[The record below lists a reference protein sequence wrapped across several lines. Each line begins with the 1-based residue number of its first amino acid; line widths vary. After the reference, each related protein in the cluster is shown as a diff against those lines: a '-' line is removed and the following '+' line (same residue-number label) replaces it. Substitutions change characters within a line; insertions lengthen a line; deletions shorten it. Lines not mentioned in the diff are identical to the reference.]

1 MIRRRTPKPDAEE
14 APPKG
19 FDDFDL
25 KLGDIMR
32 GERATM
38 GKSLLDVQREL
49 KIKAT
54 YIAAIENS
62 DPSAFETPGFIA
74 GYVRSYARYLA
85 LDPEWA
91 FETFCREADFA
102 TLSGLEQNGRKGE
115 ASKVSKEA
123 TAAADG
129 ALGGML
135 TRLKGGGPKQ
145 AGKPKSRPVTRVAG
159 ARDPFAEPNV
169 TFTPRGDSMFSR
181 IEPGAIGSSL
191 VLLALI
197 GAVGYGGWAVLQQVQ
212 RVSVAPV
219 EEAPGVVADIDPL
232 AAPTLTDTPAPEYAG
247 VAAATPDALDRLYR
261 PQALDTPVMTP
272 RDGPIAAL
280 DPSTQ
285 GALAPGAAAGSA
297 PGAELVA
304 GTTGEV
310 HRDDGT
316 ELASADVLELFA
328 TAPAWVRVQDAE
340 GNILFEKTLNAGE
353 RWIVPEGEAGS
364 DDVAVLRTGAAGAV
378 YFAMDGKTYGPA
390 GPRGNVVSD
399 LALDRDALRD
409 AFTVADAGRDGA
421 LDRVLAEAPQKPLNA
436 PENYEELRAAAEAIV
451 ANAPKVTADGKPVV
465 ELVAVR
471 PSWVRVRAA
480 DGSTIYER
488 TMQPGDR
495 YTLPQAEVAA
505 TLRTGDA
512 GSVYVVAAGQAYGPI
527 GSRGEVVSN
536 FALSAEGATE
546 SLAVADL
553 SRDPALQSV
562 MVAENGP
569 LVSE

>member
-25 KLGDIMR
+25 RLGDIMR

-115 ASKVSKEA
+115 VSKVSKEA
-123 TAAADG
+123 TAAAEG

-135 TRLKGGGPKQ
+135 TRLKGGGPNG
-145 AGKPKSRPVTRVAG
+145 AGKPKARPLTRVAG

-169 TFTPRGDSMFSR
+169 TFTPRGDSLLSR

-219 EEAPGVVADIDPL
+219 DEAPGVVADLDPL
-232 AAPTLTDTPAPEYAG
+232 AAPSMPESAAPEYAG
-247 VAAATPDALDRLYR
+247 VDAATPDALDRLYR

-280 DPSTQ
+280 DPATQ
-285 GALAPGAAAGSA
+285 GALAPGAGLGAGR
-297 PGAELVA
+297 GAELVA
-304 GTTGEV
+304 GTSEV
-310 HRDDGT
+310 RRDDGT
-316 ELASADVLELFA
+316 VVESADVLELVA

-353 RWIVPEGEAGS
+353 RWIVPEG

-390 GPRGNVVSD
+390 GARGNVVSG
-399 LALDRDALRD
+399 LELRRDALRD
-409 AFTVADAGRDGA
+409 SFTVADAGSDGA
-421 LDRVLAEAPQKPLNA
+421 LARVLAEAPQKPLNA

-451 ANAPKVTADGKPVV
+451 AGAPKVTADGQPLV

-488 TMQPGDR
+488 IMQPGDR
-495 YTLPQAEVAA
+495 YSLPQAEVAA

-512 GSVYVVAAGQAYGPI
+512 GSIYVVAGGQAYGPI

-562 MVAENGP
+562 MVAENGQ

>member
-1 MIRRRTPKPDAEE
+1 MIRRRTPKPDEE
-14 APPKG
+14 ETPQRG

-25 KLGDIMR
+25 RLGDIMR

-54 YIAAIENS
+54 YIAAIENA

-74 GYVRSYARYLA
+74 GYVRSYARYLQ

-102 TLSGLEQNGRKGE
+102 TLSGLEQGRKSEPPKPSME
-115 ASKVSKEA
+115 AAS
-123 TAAADG
+123 AADN

-135 TRLKGGGPKQ
+135 ARLKGGTAQPKI
-145 AGKPKSRPVTRVAG
+145 AGKPRSRPVTRVAG
-159 ARDPFAEPNV
+159 ARDPFAEPSIS
-169 TFTPRGDSMFSR
+169 FTPRGEGMFSR

-219 EEAPGVVADIDPL
+219 DEAPGVVADLDPL
-232 AAPTLTDTPAPEYAG
+232 AGPSGSEEDAPEFAG
-247 VAAATPDALDRLYR
+247 VDAATPDALDRLYR

-280 DPSTQ
+280 DPAAQ
-285 GALAPGAAAGSA
+285 GALAPGAGVGQGGEITA
-297 PGAELVA
+297 PTDEIR
-304 GTTGEV
+304 
-310 HRDDGT
+310 RDDGI
-316 ELASADVLELFA
+316 EVASADTLELFA
-328 TAPAWVRVQDAE
+328 TAPAWIRVQDSE

-353 RWIVPEGEAGS
+353 RWIVPEGEETPL
-364 DDVAVLRTGAAGAV
+364 LRTGAAGAI

-390 GPRGNVVSD
+390 GPSGNVVSD
-399 LALDRDALRD
+399 LALSRDGLRD
-409 AFTVADAGRDGA
+409 SFTVAEAESDGA
-421 LDRVLAEAPQKPLNA
+421 LSRVMAEAPQRPLNA
-436 PENYEELRAAAEAIV
+436 PADYEERRRAAEAIV
-451 ANAPKVTADGKPVV
+451 AGAPKVTEDGAPMV

-471 PSWVRVRAA
+471 PSWVRVRSA

-495 YTLPQAEVAA
+495 YELPAAEVAA

-512 GSVYVVAAGQAYGPI
+512 GAVYVVAAGQAYGPI

-536 FALSAEGATE
+536 FALSADEAID

-553 SRDPALQSV
+553 SQDPALQSV
-562 MVAENGP
+562 MVAENGSGAEP
-569 LVSE
+569 EVSE

>member
-1 MIRRRTPKPDAEE
+1 MIRRRPPKPEAEDT
-14 APPKG
+14 PPKG

-25 KLGDIMR
+25 RLGDIMR

-102 TLSGLEQNGRKGE
+102 TLSGLEQGGRKGE
-115 ASKVSKEA
+115 SAKVSKEA
-123 TAAADG
+123 AAAADG

-135 TRLKGGGPKQ
+135 TRLKGGAPG
-145 AGKPKSRPVTRVAG
+145 ARGKGGAKARPLTRVAG
-159 ARDPFAEPNV
+159 ARDPFAEPSV
-169 TFTPRGDSMFSR
+169 SFTPRAEGMFSK

-197 GAVGYGGWAVLQQVQ
+197 GAVGYGGWAVLQQLQ

-219 EEAPGVVADIDPL
+219 DEAPGVLADLDPL
-232 AAPTLTDTPAPEYAG
+232 AVPAAPEGDSPQYAG
-247 VAAATPDALDRLYR
+247 VDAATPDALDRLYR
-261 PQALDTPVMTP
+261 PQALDTPVMVP

-280 DPSTQ
+280 DPQAQ
-285 GALAPGAAAGSA
+285 GALAPGAGF
-297 PGAELVA
+297 GQGGTLMAE
-304 GTTGEV
+304 TSEV
-310 HRDDGT
+310 IRDDGT
-316 ELASADVLELFA
+316 EVETADVLELVA
-328 TAPAWVRVQDAE
+328 TAPAWVRVQDEA

-353 RWIVPEGEAGS
+353 RWIVPEGERA
-364 DDVAVLRTGAAGAV
+364 AVLRTGAAGAV

-390 GPRGNVVSD
+390 GPSGNVVSGVE
-399 LALDRDALRD
+399 LTRDGLRD
-409 AFTVADAGRDGA
+409 AFTVADGAGDDA
-421 LDRVLAEAPQKPLNA
+421 LARVLAEAPQKPLNA
-436 PENYEELRAAAEAIV
+436 PENYEELRRAAEAIV
-451 ANAPKVTADGKPVV
+451 ANAPKVTADGQPVV

-495 YTLPQAEVAA
+495 YVVPQAELAA

-512 GSVYVVAAGQAYGPI
+512 GSIYVVTGGQAYGPV

-546 SLAVADL
+546 GLALADL
-553 SRDPALQSV
+553 TRDPALKDV
-562 MVAENGP
+562 MVAENAP

>member
-1 MIRRRTPKPDAEE
+1 MIRRRTPKPDTEE

-25 KLGDIMR
+25 RLGDIMR

-115 ASKVSKEA
+115 GTKVSKEA
-123 TAAADG
+123 NAAADG

-135 TRLKGGGPKQ
+135 TRLKGGAPGAK
-145 AGKPKSRPVTRVAG
+145 GKPKARPLTRVAG

-169 TFTPRGDSMFSR
+169 SFSPRGEGMLSK

-219 EEAPGVVADIDPL
+219 DEAPGVVADIDPL
-232 AAPTLTDTPAPEYAG
+232 APPVAPEVDSPEYAG
-247 VAAATPDALDRLYR
+247 VDAATPDALDRLYR
-261 PQALDTPVMTP
+261 PQALDTPVMVP

-280 DPSTQ
+280 DPRTQ
-285 GALAPGAAAGSA
+285 GALAPGAGARAGLGSS
-297 PGAELVA
+297 GVLVA
-304 GTTGEV
+304 ETGEV

-316 ELASADVLELFA
+316 EVDASDALELVA

-353 RWIVPEGEAGS
+353 RWIVPEGDTAP
-364 DDVAVLRTGAAGAV
+364 VLRTGAAGAV

-390 GPRGNVVSD
+390 GPSGNVVSG
-399 LALDRDALRD
+399 LALSRDGLRD
-409 AFTVADAGRDGA
+409 SFTLADGATDGA
-421 LDRVLAEAPQKPLNA
+421 LARVLAEAPQKPLNA
-436 PENYEELRAAAEAIV
+436 PEDYEEKRRVAEAIV
-451 ANAPKVTADGKPVV
+451 ADAPKVTADGQPMV

-512 GSVYVVAAGQAYGPI
+512 GAVYVVAGGQAYGPI

>member
-1 MIRRRTPKPDAEE
+1 M
-14 APPKG
+14 
-19 FDDFDL
+19 
-25 KLGDIMR
+25 
-32 GERATM
+32 
-38 GKSLLDVQREL
+38 
-49 KIKAT
+49 
-54 YIAAIENS
+54 
-62 DPSAFETPGFIA
+62 
-74 GYVRSYARYLA
+74 
-85 LDPEWA
+85 
-91 FETFCREADFA
+91 
-102 TLSGLEQNGRKGE
+102 
-115 ASKVSKEA
+115 
-123 TAAADG
+123 AAADG

-135 TRLKGGGPKQ
+135 TRLKGGKPGAKQKGGPK
-145 AGKPKSRPVTRVAG
+145 ARPLTRVAG

-169 TFTPRGDSMFSR
+169 SFTPRGEGMLSK
-181 IEPGAIGSSL
+181 IEPGAVGSSL

-219 EEAPGVVADIDPL
+219 DEAPGVVADLDPL
-232 AAPTLTDTPAPEYAG
+232 APPSAPTVDYAG
-247 VAAATPDALDRLYR
+247 VDAATPDALDRLYR

-280 DPSTQ
+280 DPLAQ
-285 GALAPGAAAGSA
+285 GALAPGAGAGS
-297 PGAELVA
+297 GGRLVA
-304 GTTGEV
+304 ETGEV
-310 HRDDGT
+310 TRDDGT
-316 ELASADVLELFA
+316 EVASADVLELVA

-353 RWIVPEGEAGS
+353 RWIVPEG
-364 DDVAVLRTGAAGAV
+364 DDPSQSAAVLRTGAAGAV

-390 GPRGNVVSD
+390 GPSGNVVAGLTLS
-399 LALDRDALRD
+399 RDSLRD
-409 AFTVADAGRDGA
+409 AFTTADGGGDGA
-421 LDRVLAEAPQKPLNA
+421 LARVLAEAPQKPLNA
-436 PENYEELRAAAEAIV
+436 PENYEELRRAAEAIV
-451 ANAPKVTADGKPVV
+451 AGAPKVTADGQPLV

-495 YTLPQAEVAA
+495 YSLPQAEVAA

-512 GSVYVVAAGQAYGPI
+512 GSIYVVAGGQAYGPI
-527 GSRGEVVSN
+527 GNRGEVVSN

-553 SRDPALQSV
+553 SRDPALQNV

>member
-1 MIRRRTPKPDAEE
+1 MIRRRTPLPQEGE
-14 APPKG
+14 APQKG

-25 KLGDIMR
+25 RLGDIMR

-74 GYVRSYARYLA
+74 GYVRSYARYLQ

-102 TLSGLEQNGRKGE
+102 TLSGLDHGRKGE
-115 ASKVSKEA
+115 AGKQVKD
-123 TAAADG
+123 TGAADK

-135 TRLKGGGPKQ
+135 SRLKGGGRGEAAADGRPK
-145 AGKPKSRPVTRVAG
+145 ARPLTRVSG
-159 ARDPFAEPNV
+159 ARDPFAEPNIS
-169 TFTPRGDSMFSR
+169 FAPRGEGMFTR
-181 IEPGAIGSSL
+181 IEPGAIGSSM

-212 RVSVAPV
+212 RVSVSPV
-219 EEAPGVVADIDPL
+219 DEAPGVVADLDPL
-232 AAPTLTDTPAPEYAG
+232 AAPSLSATDAPEYAG
-247 VAAATPDALDRLYR
+247 VDAARPDALERLYR

-272 RDGPIAAL
+272 RDGPIASL
-280 DPSTQ
+280 DPAAQ
-285 GALAPGAAAGSA
+285 GALVPGAGAR
-297 PGAELVA
+297 PG
-304 GTTGEV
+304 GTLTAQTSEV
-310 HRDDGT
+310 IRDDGT
-316 ELASADVLELFA
+316 EVASADTLELVA
-328 TAPAWVRVQDAE
+328 TAPAWVRVQDGA
-340 GNILFEKTLNAGE
+340 GNIVFEKTLNAGE
-353 RWIVPEGEAGS
+353 RWIVPEGEA
-364 DDVAVLRTGAAGAV
+364 VPMLRTGAAGAV

-390 GPRGNVVSD
+390 GSSGTVVSGVE
-399 LALDRDALRD
+399 LTRDALRD
-409 AFTVADAGRDGA
+409 GFTVAEASGDAA
-421 LDRVLAEAPQKPLNA
+421 LSRVLAQAPQRPLNA
-436 PENYEELRAAAEAIV
+436 PADYEQMRRTAEAIV
-451 ANAPKVTADGKPVV
+451 AGAPRVTDDGAPLV

-471 PSWVRVRAA
+471 ESWVRVRSA

-495 YTLPQAEVAA
+495 YTVPQAEVAA

-512 GSVYVVAAGQAYGPI
+512 GSVYVVTGGQAYGPI

-546 SLAVADL
+546 TLAVADL

-562 MVAENGP
+562 MVAENETP
-569 LVSE
+569 AASE

>member
-1 MIRRRTPKPDAEE
+1 MIRRRPPTPEAED

-102 TLSGLEQNGRKGE
+102 TLSGLDQNGRKGE
-115 ASKVSKEA
+115 GGKVSKEA
-123 TAAADG
+123 TAAAEG

-135 TRLKGGGPKQ
+135 TRLKGGAPKT
-145 AGKPKSRPVTRVAG
+145 AAKPKSRPVTRVAG

-169 TFTPRGDSMFSR
+169 TFTPRGDSLFSR

-197 GAVGYGGWAVLQQVQ
+197 GAVGYGGWAVLQQIQ

-219 EEAPGVVADIDPL
+219 DEAPGVVADIDPL
-232 AAPTLTDTPAPEYAG
+232 AVPEAGQADAPEYAG
-247 VAAATPDALDRLYR
+247 VDAATPDALDRLYR

-280 DPSTQ
+280 DPATQ
-285 GALAPGAAAGSA
+285 GALAPGAGAARRTT
-297 PGAELVA
+297 ELVA
-304 GTTGEV
+304 ADSGEV
-310 HRDDGT
+310 RRDDGT
-316 ELASADVLELFA
+316 EVETADVLELFA
-328 TAPAWVRVQDAE
+328 TAPAWVRVQDGA

-353 RWIVPEGEAGS
+353 RWIVPEGDE
-364 DDVAVLRTGAAGAV
+364 VAVLRTGAAGAV

-390 GPRGNVVSD
+390 GPSGNVVSG
-399 LALDRDALRD
+399 LELNREGLRD
-409 AFTVADAGRDGA
+409 AFTLADGSGDGA
-421 LDRVLAEAPQKPLNA
+421 LERVLAEAPQKPLNA

-451 ANAPKVTADGKPVV
+451 ANAPKVTADGQPMV

-512 GSVYVVAAGQAYGPI
+512 GAVYVVAAGQAYGPI
-527 GSRGEVVSN
+527 GGRGEVVSN